1 MLTPSSALRFKAG
14 AEAYREIRKH
24 GFDPARVQTL
34 IGASGGAK
42 WLVLSQLDRVLIDA
56 LIVDRTTPLH
66 LIGSSIGAW
75 RFACYAQLDPRA
87 ALERFEEAYLEQRY
101 SARPTSAEVTAR
113 SREMLGVL
121 LGRDGVDQILAHPT
135 LRTHVIA
142 ARCRGATA
150 SSRRHILLAGLGV
163 AAAMN
168 AIERRWLGH
177 FFVRTLFHDARAP
190 PPFRDPH
197 ALATEHVPLTHGN
210 LVDSII
216 ATGAIPLVLDPVRD
230 IAGAPAGVY
239 RDGGIVDYHFD
250 AELAQVGRIAL
261 YPHFYGH
268 VTPGWFDKHWPSRR
282 ARPRS
287 LDRVLLVHP
296 SDDFI
301 ARLPHERIPDRRDF
315 ERFDHASRVR
325 YWREVVARCRRLADD
340 LVEALHGG
348 LAARIERL

>member
-1 MLTPSSALRFKAG
+1 MSTSRALRFKAG
-14 AEAYREIRKH
+14 ASAYRELRKH

-34 IGASGGAK
+34 VGASGGAK
-42 WLVLSQLDRVLIDA
+42 WLVLSQLDRVLIGI
-56 LIVDRTTPLH
+56 LIAGRATPLH

-75 RFACYAQLDPRA
+75 RFACYAQRDPLA

-113 SREMLGVL
+113 SREILGVL
-121 LGRDGVDQILAHPT
+121 LGRNGVDDILTHPT

-150 SSRRHILLAGLGV
+150 SDRRHVLLAGLGV

-168 AIERRWLGH
+168 AIERRWLGT
-177 FFVRTLFHDARAP
+177 FFVRTLFHDARAR

-197 ALATEHVPLTHGN
+197 SLVTEPVPLSKANLVESILATG
-210 LVDSII
+210 S
-216 ATGAIPLVLDPVRD
+216 IPLVLDPVRD
-230 IAGAPAGVY
+230 IAGAPAGTY

-250 AELAQVGRIAL
+250 AELAEEGRIAL

-282 ARPRS
+282 ARPGS

-296 SDDFI
+296 SDEFI
-301 ARLPHERIPDRRDF
+301 GSLPHGRVPDRHDF
-315 ERFDHASRVR
+315 ERFEHASRVR
-325 YWREVVARCRRLADD
+325 YWRDVVTRCQVLADE
-340 LVEALHGG
+340 LAEALNGA
-348 LAARIERL
+348 LAARVEPL